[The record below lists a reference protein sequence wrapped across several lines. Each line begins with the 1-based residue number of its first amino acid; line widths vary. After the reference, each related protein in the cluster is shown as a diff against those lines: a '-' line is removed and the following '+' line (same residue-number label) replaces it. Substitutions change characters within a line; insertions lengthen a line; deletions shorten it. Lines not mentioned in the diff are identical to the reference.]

1 MVNSTAQI
9 NQLIQK
15 YVYNLQKKGIR
26 PIKIVL
32 YGSYAKG
39 NPNKWS
45 DLDLI
50 VVSPDFKKYSQLKR
64 SILLSK
70 ATVNLAESIEAFGY
84 TPEEIP
90 NKENSTPALW
100 DIARKTGKVVY
111 TK

>member
-9 NQLIQK
+9 NKLVQK
-15 YVYNLQKKGIR
+15 YVFNLQKKGIR

-64 SILLSK
+64 LILLSK
-70 ATVNLAESIEAFGY
+70 ATANLSESIEAFGY

-90 NKENSTPALW
+90 DEEDKTPALW
-100 DIARKTGKVVY
+100 DIARKTGKIVY
-111 TK
+111 SE